1 MQAWPETRLMGDMT
15 EATISPALQFRDGTE
30 FPQLGLGT
38 WKLREEEAER
48 AVRTAI
54 EVGYRHIDTAA
65 IYQNEEAVGKAIRD
79 AIAAGEVTRDELFV
93 TSKLW
98 HNQQG
103 EDTATGFNQ
112 SLERL
117 GLDYLDLYLIHWP
130 WASADRYVRSFEEMA
145 KIQGLGKVQSIGV
158 SNFYPEVLDRLIA
171 ETGITPV
178 CNQIEV
184 HPGFSQPELR
194 AYHEEHGI
202 VTAAWSPL
210 GSGAIVD
217 LASISELA
225 EETGRTNAQVILRWH
240 LQLGNLVIPRSS
252 NPERIAE
259 NFGIFDFELS
269 DAQMAA
275 ITALDNGPDQGRR
288 GADPLVFPEPEGTN
302 E

>member
-1 MQAWPETRLMGDMT
+1 MGDMT
-15 EATISPALQFRDGTE
+15 EATGSPFLTFRDGTD

-38 WKLREEEAER
+38 WQLKGDDAYN

-65 IYQNEEAVGKAIRD
+65 IYQNEEEVGRAIRD

-130 WASADRYVRSFEEMA
+130 WASADKYVRSFEEMA
-145 KIQGLGKVQSIGV
+145 KIQGFGKVQSIGV
-158 SNFYPEVLDRLIA
+158 SNFYPEVLDRLIN

-178 CNQIEV
+178 CNQIEL
-184 HPGFSQPELR
+184 HPGFSQPEMR
-194 AYHEEHGI
+194 AYHQDKGI

-210 GSGAIVD
+210 GQGAIVD
-217 LASISELA
+217 VASMSAIA
-225 EETGRTNAQVILRWH
+225 EELGRTNAQVILRWH
-240 LQLGNLVIPRSS
+240 VQLGNLVIPRSS
-252 NPERIAE
+252 NAERIAA
-259 NFGIFDFELS
+259 NADIFSFELS
-269 DAQMAA
+269 DAHMAA
-275 ITALDNGPDQGRR
+275 ITALDNSPVQGRR
-288 GADPLVFPEPEGTN
+288 GPDPEAFPEPEGT
-302 E
+302 

>member
-1 MQAWPETRLMGDMT
+1 MT
-15 EATISPALQFRDGTE
+15 GVTGSPFLTFRDGTE

-38 WKLREEEAER
+38 WQLKGDDAYN

-65 IYQNEEAVGKAIRD
+65 IYQNEEEVGRAIHD
-79 AIAAGEVTRDELFV
+79 AIKAGDVTRDELFI

-103 EDTATGFNQ
+103 EDTPTGFNQ

-130 WASADRYVRSFEEMA
+130 WASADKYVRSFEEMA

-158 SNFYPEVLDRLIA
+158 SNFYPEVLDRLIK

-178 CNQIEV
+178 CNQIEL
-184 HPGFSQPELR
+184 HPGFSQAELR
-194 AYHEEHGI
+194 AYHADKGI

-210 GSGAIVD
+210 GSGDILD
-217 LASISELA
+217 LQPVADIAREV
-225 EETGRTNAQVILRWH
+225 GKTNAQVILRWH
-240 LQLGNLVIPRSS
+240 IQLGSLVIPRSS
-252 NPERIAE
+252 NAERIAQ
-259 NFGIFDFELS
+259 NIDIFDFELS
-269 DAQMAA
+269 NEHMAR
-275 ITALDNGPDQGRR
+275 ITELDEGPDSGRR
-288 GADPLVFPEPEGTN
+288 GADPITFPEPVGKA
-302 E
+302 